1 MTPLEAIK
9 QHCIECCCGIRS
21 EVLNCTVQ
29 NCALYPFRQGKNP
42 FSKRGKNMT
51 EEQKKKVAD
60 RMKKAREAKQKNT

>member
-9 QHCIECCCGIRS
+9 QHCIECCCGVRS

-51 EEQKKKVAD
+51 EEQKQKAAD
-60 RMKKAREAKQKNT
+60 RMRKAREAKKNNT